1 MKYEKKSKEE
11 LKNEVKKLSEELEKK
26 LESLFSS
33 DEYIEFLS
41 VMAKRPTYSMHNN
54 LLIYMQKPD
63 ALFLAG
69 YKTFLNTYGHQVQ
82 QGEKGIRIFAPVLY
96 KKKKK
101 DQDLSTD
108 ILPDTKE
115 DNEETCVAF
124 RIVRIFDISQTKP
137 VTIQQNGVETISPKA
152 QKLFRSLQ
160 YITLSDICTE
170 ETELV
175 KTLFDAIF
183 QVIPI
188 PVKQTELSKNLGGY
202 FSFKNKDDLH
212 IVLNS
217 TFNSA
222 KLLQT
227 MIHEWAHYELH
238 NPYSVSNELTKN
250 ASKYD
255 KEIQAESISYVVL
268 KHFGF
273 DCSSEALKYV
283 AAWSSKKNTD
293 DLKKSLLIIQKTSA
307 FMINSI
313 SAVLEK
319 KPEIFEH
326 EIHSA

>member
-1 MKYEKKSKEE
+1 M
-11 LKNEVKKLSEELEKK
+11 
-26 LESLFSS
+26 
-33 DEYIEFLS
+33 
-41 VMAKRPTYSMHNN
+41 
-54 LLIYMQKPD
+54 
-63 ALFLAG
+63 
-69 YKTFLNTYGHQVQ
+69 
-82 QGEKGIRIFAPVLY
+82 
-96 KKKKK
+96 
-101 DQDLSTD
+101 
-108 ILPDTKE
+108 
-115 DNEETCVAF
+115 
-124 RIVRIFDISQTKP
+124 
-137 VTIQQNGVETISPKA
+137 
-152 QKLFRSLQ
+152 
-160 YITLSDICTE
+160 
-170 ETELV
+170 V

-283 AAWSSKKNTD
+283 AAWS
-293 DLKKSLLIIQKTSA
+293 
-307 FMINSI
+307 
-313 SAVLEK
+313 
-319 KPEIFEH
+319 
-326 EIHSA
+326 